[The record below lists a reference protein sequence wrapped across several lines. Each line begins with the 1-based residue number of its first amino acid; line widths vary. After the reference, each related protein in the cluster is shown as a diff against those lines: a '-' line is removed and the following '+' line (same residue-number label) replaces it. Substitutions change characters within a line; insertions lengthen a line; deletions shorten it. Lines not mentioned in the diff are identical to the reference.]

1 MLINA
6 AAYESSCSLS
16 VEPDMILKHPP
27 TDIQGQAG
35 KSSADGASICRFL
48 KGQGMSLK
56 HTQTKQTC
64 PLQMEQASLEFSKN
78 QT

>member
-6 AAYESSCSLS
+6 AAYKSSCSLS
-16 VEPDMILKHPP
+16 LEPDMIPKHPP
-27 TDIQGQAG
+27 TDIQGQAD

-48 KGQGMSLK
+48 KGQGMILK

>member
-1 MLINA
+1 MSINA

-27 TDIQGQAG
+27 TDIQGQAD

-48 KGQGMSLK
+48 KEQGMILK

-64 PLQMEQASLEFSKN
+64 PLQMEQASVDFSKN
-78 QT
+78 KA